1 MDRGFARLALLVAM
15 RSTHKRGDAQGRS
28 SSVIERRGW
37 QRKCTIRC
45 VARNHP
51 EDEREA
57 RIDMILEEL
66 RINTEDLHVLTKQAL
81 KRTRQARLAA
91 RATVENVRR
100 RRAASKAKK
109 R

>member
-1 MDRGFARLALLVAM
+1 
-15 RSTHKRGDAQGRS
+15 
-28 SSVIERRGW
+28 
-37 QRKCTIRC
+37 
-45 VARNHP
+45 
-51 EDEREA
+51 
-57 RIDMILEEL
+57 MILEEL

-91 RATVENVRR
+91 RATVESVRR